1 MVIEELNEFEILQGV
16 LSLTI
21 SLIGLIIGLI
31 IIIRYFEHRRKEL
44 LGVGLAILLTTISWM
59 ASGISFLSLLFYGVL
74 LDETL
79 YLFIA
84 YGFALSAALC
94 MMYAII
100 SLLYPKPAIKIILIF
115 LIVTIVFEIIFVYLL
130 LTNIEA
136 VGTIAGKFDSE
147 SRGISTL
154 MVLTALV
161 TALIVRIL
169 LIREFSKSENKKLQW
184 RGRFIL
190 VEFILLIIGVIMD
203 AILSLTVPT
212 LILARILLVLRL
224 IFVYLGW
231 LLPDRVAKWLIKTE
245 E

>member
-1 MVIEELNEFEILQGV
+1 MGIEELNEVEILQGV

-21 SLIGLIIGLI
+21 GLIGILIGLIISL
-31 IIIRYFEHRRKEL
+31 RYFEHKRKEL
-44 LGVGLAILLTTISWM
+44 IGVGLAILLTSVSWM
-59 ASGISFLSLLFYGVL
+59 ASGISFLTLIIYGVL
-74 LDETL
+74 LSDTL

-84 YGFALSAALC
+84 YGFTLISALFMA
-94 MMYAII
+94 YAII
-100 SLLYPKPAIKIILIF
+100 SLIYPKPAMKIILI
-115 LIVTIVFEIIFVYLL
+115 LSIITIVFEVIFLFLL
-130 LTNIEA
+130 FTNIEL
-136 VGTIAGKFDSE
+136 VGNMAGKFDSE
-147 SRGISTL
+147 SRGVATL

-161 TALIVRIL
+161 IALIVRIL
-169 LIREFSKSENKKLQW
+169 LIREFSKSDNIKLKW

-212 LILARILLVLRL
+212 LILARIILVLRL
-224 IFVYLGW
+224 VFVYLGW